1 MVLIL
6 HNIFDKIPENG
17 EHYQNNILAIH
28 RQIFLSIFLQYP
40 DNIGIY
46 SGNIWTIKGKY
57 LYNEVIS
64 FAIKTTQSCNS

>member
-40 DNIGIY
+40 DNIGKIF
-46 SGNIWTIKGKY
+46 WQY
-57 LYNEVIS
+57 LEKIREIFV
-64 FAIKTTQSCNS
+64 Q